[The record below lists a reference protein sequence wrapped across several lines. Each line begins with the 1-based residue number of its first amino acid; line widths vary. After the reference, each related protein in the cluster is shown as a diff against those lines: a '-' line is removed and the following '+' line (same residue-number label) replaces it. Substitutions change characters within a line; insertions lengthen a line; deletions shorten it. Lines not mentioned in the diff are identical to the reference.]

1 MGANEII
8 EKIQKLPFT
17 EKMYVIEK
25 SISLIRKQELQNQ
38 MQLAAEALYE
48 DYASDKELTAF
59 TQLDLEDFYEAR

>member
-48 DYASDKELTAF
+48 DYASDKELTVF
-59 TQLDLEDFYEAR
+59 TQLDLEGFY

>member
-8 EKIQKLPFT
+8 EKIQELPFN

-48 DYASDKELTAF
+48 DYAADKELTVF
-59 TQLDLEDFYEAR
+59 TQLDLEGFY